1 MRMPFW
7 LLRILPVWDYICP
20 RCRTEVPENSHE
32 CLHCHERYQIPLKV
46 PSAILKD
53 RERLERYVHEVI
65 FPKVTPLH
73 RTYLAQFFTEIFND
87 GFESG
92 DFSAWDSTTGSPTI
106 VTDPVHHGTY
116 AMEATGTAGIYATK
130 TISETTVFVRAYFK
144 WSTLYSY
151 PGSDNSVTSPIR
163 LQIGASIAT
172 KLNVWSDY
180 VRGYIAGQFYGGSA
194 TISTGEWH
202 CLEVKYVVSLTA
214 GELGVWLDGEEVFT
228 VKAQDT
234 GSTTVD
240 TVNIGLCDYSTIS
253 TTVNVDCVVVAD
265 AYIGPET
272 AETLIE
278 VADVL
283 GLSDFVLRHKPS
295 IAVSDGVA
303 SSDVLRVFKTLNVS
317 DMLSLVEA
325 VSTPRRVLQ
334 ALEAVGIADGTLV
347 DKALIITENISLVE
361 VVAVGVK
368 GAKRTKVFIILGDI
382 AVQLTGD

>member
-1 MRMPFW
+1 MSKALRRLSEAFSLKTKGGYALPQKTLVYETPRVPLADVLRLYERDPTCKASVDLLAASAVGLGFYTIVNESYEKAEEAKKAVDSFNESVNLDALLCDMARGLIACGNDFW
-7 LLRILPVWDYICP
+7 LKL
-20 RCRTEVPENSHE
+20 TPENLRE
-32 CLHCHERYQIPLKV
+32 LNRLPADVVERVQQSFIEEKTLKL
-46 PSAILKD
+46 PYKI
-53 RERLERYVHEVI
+53 
-65 FPKVTPLH
+65 
-73 RTYLAQFFTEIFND
+73 
-87 GFESG
+87 ES
-92 DFSAWDSTTGSPTI
+92 
-106 VTDPVHHGTY
+106 Y
-116 AMEATGTAGIYATK
+116 
-130 TISETTVFVRAYFK
+130 
-144 WSTLYSY
+144 
-151 PGSDNSVTSPIR
+151 
-163 LQIGASIAT
+163 
-172 KLNVWSDY
+172 KLRQAN
-180 VRGYIAGQFYGGSA
+180 GGSA

-228 VKAQDT
+228 VTAQNT

-361 VVAVGVK
+361 VVAAGVK

-382 AVQLTGD
+382 AVQLTGE